1 MTIGLRAA
9 LAATLLGAVAVPAF
23 ADGIQSKDVTGTFT
37 VGGGYFDY
45 ETTDGDD
52 STDLVIS
59 GAASLAFAFG
69 TNWSAQFDVLGEQV
83 TAGSESDQYSSMQGV
98 GGHISYRMPGSGAIG
113 LFAGYGSGS
122 PTDEETWSGGW
133 VGLEGQFWL
142 EDITLT
148 AQAALLDISEYNGGD
163 DEGLDDDAYLLRAV
177 GRYFVTNDVK
187 VEAEVAYVEASNVI
201 DGDDDG
207 EAFEWGLSVQTRLAD
222 APIYG
227 TLSYR
232 SGNYDATTEGDDGD
246 VSTVALSFSYLF
258 GTNSLKEND
267 RNGASLDTPSTP
279 LRAAGVFSEL
289 D

>member
-1 MTIGLRAA
+1 MTPGLRAA
-9 LAATLLGAVAVPAF
+9 FTAALLGTTAMPAF

-52 STDLVIS
+52 STTLSINGS
-59 GAASLAFAFG
+59 ASLAVALG
-69 TNWSAQFDVLGEQV
+69 KEWSAQFDVLGEQV
-83 TAGSESDQYSSMQGV
+83 TASSESDQYSGMQGV
-98 GGHISYRMPGSGAIG
+98 GGHISYRMPGSGLVG
-113 LFAGYGSGS
+113 VFAGYGSGS

-133 VGLEGQFWL
+133 VGLEGMFWL
-142 EDITLT
+142 DDITLG
-148 AQAALLDISEYNGGD
+148 AQAAFLDISEYNGGD
-163 DEGLDDDAYLLRAV
+163 DEGLDDDAYLLRGVA
-177 GRYFVTNDVK
+177 RYFFASDVK
-187 VEAEVAYVEASNVI
+187 LEAEIAYVEGSNVI

-207 EAFEWGLSVQTRLAD
+207 EAFEWGLSVQARLAD
-222 APIYG
+222 APVYG
-227 TLSYR
+227 ALSYR

-246 VSTVALSFSYLF
+246 VSTVAVSFSYLF

-267 RNGASLDTPSTP
+267 RNGAALDTPSTP